1 MIRSVAALMLAVE
14 IAIHVYLTPDH
25 LKEMP
30 YIGVGFVI
38 SAVLC
43 AVALVLVL
51 MDRPSGWVLG
61 TALCIG
67 MAGLFVISRVVGLP
81 DYHEAWTSDH
91 SLGLW
96 ALLPEVVFVG
106 LAYLRLRQHQKS
118 ELVAVLA

>member
-25 LKEMP
+25 LEEMP
-30 YIGVGFVI
+30 YIGVGFVVA
-38 SAVLC
+38 SVLC

-51 MDRPSGWVLG
+51 LDRRAGWLLG
-61 TALCIG
+61 AALCAG
-67 MAGLFVISRVVGLP
+67 MAVLFVISRVVGLP
-81 DYHEAWTSDH
+81 DYHEAWTSDR

-96 ALLPEVVFVG
+96 ALLPEAVFLV
-106 LAYLRLRQHQKS
+106 LASVRLRRGS